1 MFHTPEPA
9 SRPAEAGRTPK
20 FSFGQIVATPAAL
33 ALLEEHQVFPLDLL
47 ARHVSG
53 DWGELPAED
62 AAFNNVSLKTDGRL
76 LSSYLIAPDTKV
88 WVITEWDRSVTTV
101 LRPEDY

>member
-1 MFHTPEPA
+1 MFHTPEP
-9 SRPAEAGRTPK
+9 SSLPANAGRVPK
-20 FSFGQIVATPAAL
+20 FSLGQAVATPAAL
-33 ALLEEHQVFPLDLL
+33 ALLQEHQVSPLDLL

-62 AAFNNVSLKTDGRL
+62 AALNDIALQSGGRL
-76 LSSYLIAPDTKV
+76 LSSYLIAPNTKV
-88 WVITEWDRSVTTV
+88 WAISEADRSVTTL

>member
-1 MFHTPEPA
+1 MYQTPDPSSLPA
-9 SRPAEAGRTPK
+9 VAGRIPR
-20 FSFGQIVATPAAL
+20 FSLGQIVATPAAL
-33 ALLEEHQVFPLDLL
+33 ALLEECRVSPLDLL

-62 AAFNNVSLKTDGRL
+62 AALNDMALQSDGRL
-76 LSSYLIAPDTKV
+76 LSSYVIAPNTKI
-88 WVITEWDRSVTTV
+88 WVISEADRSATTV